1 MTPGAPPARVAPSRR
16 LAARGDAGNGVIEF
30 VLVTVLVLF
39 LFLLVLQVGLVLH
52 TRNVLV
58 AAAAEGARYGANA
71 DRLDEEGAARAVEVV
86 AGSLPGSVA
95 ASTTAQ
101 AVPRP
106 AGADP
111 QVVDIA
117 VSSELP
123 VVFFIIGPARLTVH
137 GHALKEGL

>member
-1 MTPGAPPARVAPSRR
+1 MRALLAGAAPPSSRR
-16 LAARGDAGNGVIEF
+16 IARDDAGNSVIEF

-86 AGSLPGSVA
+86 IGSLPGGVA
-95 ASTTAQ
+95 GSTTAQ

-123 VVFFIIGPARLTVH
+123 VVFFAVGPVRLTVH